1 MKLGM
6 IYTIFIIFLVSS
18 ILGLIAIQSIFVQS
32 SQSYELI
39 YMETLFIKHSMA
51 DASNSFL
58 SLFGIQDINSSQNS
72 NSKSIDLFFQ
82 NDFIIQNNSNRV
94 ENMLDMFNLN
104 LGFRRAS
111 YITFETDDFLSGF
124 LIESYAVLVDDD
136 ILTIKNNNFDIV
148 ESITLELSIDRQ
160 ITDTSNSFSSFSDGP
175 RIHIRLIDSDQ
186 ETNELNMRLNP
197 SQIKGSGSH
206 VFEYSGG
213 EVRVEFGSL
222 DGIVFLSV
230 ESIDSDVVLREMSFE
245 LKKKYNEPVMVFAP
259 FIINTQSQTIKQRS
273 LLPLRII

>member
-160 ITDTSNSFSSFSDGP
+160 ITDTSNSFSSYSGGP